1 VDIESLPGRVVA
13 VPVEES
19 LYSGMRAVT
28 GGLVWLKSEVA
39 GVLGEG
45 AADPDDDPP
54 RPALERFDFGKRTC
68 AELVATLDWFAV
80 SGDGNRLVIRDGGS
94 LRVISAEHRD
104 GGDGPDPVPVD
115 LSRAR
120 SSPTRRRGGRTPST
134 RRAG

>member
-1 VDIESLPGRVVA
+1 
-13 VPVEES
+13 
-19 LYSGMRAVT
+19 
-28 GGLVWLKSEVA
+28 VWLKSEVA

-68 AELVATLDWFAV
+68 AELVEALDWFAV

-104 GGDGPDPVPVD
+104 G
-115 LSRAR
+115 A
-120 SSPTRRRGGRTPST
+120 TGRN
-134 RRAG
+134 R